1 MAHYWKALLAL
12 TTGLSLLTAAA
23 CSGGGSVDDTAR
35 EISNEQL
42 AQMVLALEQFGPEYA
57 AFTPQAEN
65 GVKNLDTASADDF
78 DAADERADLERASF
92 VSAYEVN
99 FLKEAVEGAPFF
111 LGSEVYLFASAD
123 GATTYLKD
131 SEAELTENAG
141 RTSEGSTIEAIN
153 RFEVKAGDEALGAN
167 ADISVRRED
176 GSSTGFWLTVVEFRR
191 GRLAGDVRMF
201 GMGLSDIDK
210 VRLQGKVEALA
221 AVMNERVSGALA
233 VSAETAAPVAAGQ

>member
-1 MAHYWKALLAL
+1 M
-12 TTGLSLLTAAA
+12 
-23 CSGGGSVDDTAR
+23 DDTAAR

-42 AQMVLALEQFGPEYA
+42 AQMVLALDHFGPEYA
-57 AFTPQAEN
+57 AFTPEADN
-65 GVKNLDTASADDF
+65 GVRNVDTASAGDF

-99 FLKEAVEGAPFF
+99 FLNEAVEGAPFL
-111 LGSEVYLFASAD
+111 LGSEVYVFANAD
-123 GATTYLKD
+123 GAGTYLKD
-131 SEAELTENAG
+131 SEAEITENAG
-141 RTSEGSTIEAIN
+141 RTSDGATIEAIN
-153 RFEVKAGDEALGAN
+153 RFEVKAGDEAMGAN
-167 ADISVRRED
+167 ADISLRRDD
-176 GSSTGFWLTVVEFRR
+176 GSSTRFWLTVVEFRR
-191 GRLAGDVRMF
+191 GRLVGDVRMF